1 MENYE
6 IDRSISG
13 YMLTYMNGD
22 ISKHITKIFN
32 TLNGI
37 NNLPDL
43 EKTIDLS
50 YIESIIVSIITT
62 EDDIV
67 ANMNFNIRNT
77 IIENVADYLQELG
90 IIIKRN
96 EILYSQLVDLLEA
109 VYTIYTLDVDNMLY
123 VTTMLDMSSDDMDKD
138 TLLTFCNFI
147 SEYTTMSTLDVYEIL
162 EDVTSDI
169 IVNLVE
175 YYKVR
180 LEERTKELNKV
191 IEAPLKK
198 LLNVE
203 NLISETYYYKSI
215 MIDGYV
221 ENVLE
226 DNIDTLYNNINKHGD
241 NLAMIAPE
249 IFITL
254 YLTTDTVDDIV
265 MSFDNRLDLTLTD
278 FSSDSSKISVIRDLL
293 VGYVSKIRSGV

>member
-50 YIESIIVSIITT
+50 YIESIIVYIITT

-77 IIENVADYLQELG
+77 IIEYVADYLQELG

-109 VYTIYTLDVDNMLY
+109 VHTIYTLDADNMLY

-254 YLTTDTVDDIV
+254 YLTTDTTDDIV

>member
-67 ANMNFNIRNT
+67 ANMNFDIRNT

-109 VYTIYTLDVDNMLY
+109 VHTIYTLDADNMLY

-254 YLTTDTVDDIV
+254 YLTTDTVEDIV

>member
-32 TLNGI
+32 TLNEI
-37 NNLPDL
+37 NDLPYL

-67 ANMNFNIRNT
+67 ANMNFNIRNA

-109 VYTIYTLDVDNMLY
+109 VYTIYTLDADNMLY
-123 VTTMLDMSSDDMDKD
+123 VTTMLDMSSDDMAKD

-191 IEAPLKK
+191 IEVPLKK

-221 ENVLE
+221 ENTLE

-254 YLTTDTVDDIV
+254 YLTTDTTDDIV
-265 MSFDNRLDLTLTD
+265 MSFDNRIDLTLTD

>member
-67 ANMNFNIRNT
+67 ANMNFDIRNT

-109 VYTIYTLDVDNMLY
+109 VYTIYTLDADNMLY

-221 ENVLE
+221 ENTLE
-226 DNIDTLYNNINKHGD
+226 DNVDTLYNNINKHGD

-254 YLTTDTVDDIV
+254 YLTTDTTDDIV

>member
-50 YIESIIVSIITT
+50 YIESIIVSIIKY
-62 EDDIV
+62 
-67 ANMNFNIRNT
+67 
-77 IIENVADYLQELG
+77 VADYLQELG

-109 VYTIYTLDVDNMLY
+109 VHTIYTLDADNMLY

-191 IEAPLKK
+191 IEVPLKK

-221 ENVLE
+221 ENTLE

>member
-32 TLNGI
+32 TLNEI
-37 NNLPDL
+37 NDLPDL

-67 ANMNFNIRNT
+67 ANMNFNIRNA

-109 VYTIYTLDVDNMLY
+109 VYTIYTLDADNMLY
-123 VTTMLDMSSDDMDKD
+123 VTTMLDMSSDDMAKD

-191 IEAPLKK
+191 IEVPLKK

-221 ENVLE
+221 ENTLE

-254 YLTTDTVDDIV
+254 YLTTDTKDDIV
-265 MSFDNRLDLTLTD
+265 MSFDNRIDLTLTD

>member
-67 ANMNFNIRNT
+67 ANMNFDIRNT

-109 VYTIYTLDVDNMLY
+109 VYTIYTLDADNMLY

-191 IEAPLKK
+191 IEVPLKK

-221 ENVLE
+221 ENTLE

-254 YLTTDTVDDIV
+254 YLTTDTVEDIV

>member
-77 IIENVADYLQELG
+77 IIEYVADYLQELG

-109 VYTIYTLDVDNMLY
+109 VHTIYTLDADNMLY

-191 IEAPLKK
+191 IEVPLKK

-221 ENVLE
+221 ENTLE

-254 YLTTDTVDDIV
+254 YLTTDTVDIV